1 MNRIFDL
8 IAVVCVAV
16 VVLLPKASVE
26 ARPAVQADKIDDAAA
41 SRMAELEETLAQNK
55 MTSTPNEPAAIEL
68 AQLYLRVERPDWALI
83 ALADVEAASASARTW
98 LLRSTAHAERLEAA
112 LSVAASKSG
121 LLACKT
127 HGCPADVE
135 AKLHII
141 AAPMQ
146 ALLDQNID
154 PKTDPQ
160 RAKEAVGKVLHAT
173 HPSSGQ
179 TTDGKK

>member
-1 MNRIFDL
+1 MNRIFDV

-26 ARPAVQADKIDDAAA
+26 ARPAVHTDKLDDVAA

-55 MTSTPNEPAAIEL
+55 LSGSSNEAAAVEL
-68 AQLYLRVERPDWALI
+68 AQLYLRVERPDWTLVALS
-83 ALADVEAASASARTW
+83 DVEAASASARTW
-98 LLRSTAHAERLEAA
+98 LVRATAHAERLEAA
-112 LSVAASKSG
+112 LSVAATKSG
-121 LLACKT
+121 LLACKE
-127 HGCPADVE
+127 HGCPSDVE

-173 HPSSGQ
+173 HPVEN
-179 TTDGKK
+179 KK